1 MSRLK
6 QALKP
11 GDRVRLVYMDGE
23 TSIPQGTEGTVVKAF
38 ELFGDM
44 QYGVEWDNGSKLDL
58 ISSSDAWVKLEPNT
72 IKESDDDVFLK
83 NIDTFRYFKMKFF
96 KDYLLKLRECGVTNM
111 LGASPYLYM
120 GRERMETDFNYHNV
134 DNEICDEVLELADK
148 AKDELIKGT
157 VKFMNENDLELDIDR
172 VSRYAKK
179 FANSIL
185 ILYIHLL

>member
-1 MSRLK
+1 M
-6 QALKP
+6 
-11 GDRVRLVYMDGE
+11 
-23 TSIPQGTEGTVVKAF
+23 
-38 ELFGDM
+38 
-44 QYGVEWDNGSKLDL
+44 
-58 ISSSDAWVKLEPNT
+58 ISSSDAWVKLDPNT
-72 IKESDDDVFLK
+72 IKESDNDVFLK